1 MKKDQI
7 SINLES
13 LQDRMGNTAEI
24 RETMKG
30 LKEAG
35 YEYVEVLHFLN
46 PDGGTTWKE
55 ILDECGM
62 HASSIH
68 ELYED
73 IEKEPERMVEK
84 AKSLGCKYI
93 ACGLS
98 RFTVW
103 EDENSLK
110 ELTDGLNRLGK
121 YFKEQ
126 GLELLYHNHNMEFA
140 KYDGKHTALEYI
152 FANTDPEVVGA
163 ELDAYWVHLSGS
175 TPAAW
180 CQKLGKRLKAIH
192 LKDLGVTG
200 ISTPEKYIKTPSVM
214 ALGYGNLD
222 IEGIVKAADE
232 AGCQWFIVE
241 THTGWIN
248 NDSLYTAG
256 LSYKYLMNLSEN

>member
-1 MKKDQI
+1 MKKEQI

-13 LQDRMGNTAEI
+13 LQDRMGDTAEI
-24 RETMKG
+24 RESMKG

-35 YEYVEVLHFLN
+35 YEYIEVLHFLN
-46 PDGGTTWKE
+46 PNDGTTWDQ
-55 ILDECGM
+55 ILAENGLRS
-62 HASSIH
+62 SSIH

-73 IEKEPERMVEK
+73 IEKEPERIAQK
-84 AKSLGCKYI
+84 AKSLGCKYV

-103 EDENSLK
+103 EDEASLK
-110 ELTDGLNRLGK
+110 ELTDGLNKLGQ

-126 GLELLYHNHNMEFA
+126 GLMLLYHNHNMEFA

-152 FANTDPEVVGA
+152 FDNTDPELIGA

-175 TPAAW
+175 TPQTW
-180 CQKLGKRLKAIH
+180 CRRLGKRLKAIH
-192 LKDLGVTG
+192 LKDLGVIG
-200 ISTPEKYIKTPSVM
+200 VSTPEKYIKTPSVM

-222 IEGIVKAADE
+222 LEGIVKAADE
-232 AGCQWFIVE
+232 VGCDWFILE

-248 NDSLYTAG
+248 NDSLYTAAM
-256 LSYKYLMNLSEN
+256 SYKYLEKLCQ

>member
-1 MKKDQI
+1 
-7 SINLES
+7 
-13 LQDRMGNTAEI
+13 
-24 RETMKG
+24 
-30 LKEAG
+30 
-35 YEYVEVLHFLN
+35 
-46 PDGGTTWKE
+46 
-55 ILDECGM
+55 M

-152 FANTDPEVVGA
+152 LREYRPGGGR
-163 ELDAYWVHLSGS
+163 S
-175 TPAAW
+175 
-180 CQKLGKRLKAIH
+180 R
-192 LKDLGVTG
+192 
-200 ISTPEKYIKTPSVM
+200 
-214 ALGYGNLD
+214 
-222 IEGIVKAADE
+222 
-232 AGCQWFIVE
+232 AGCLLGTLKWFY
-241 THTGWIN
+241 TG
-248 NDSLYTAG
+248 G
-256 LSYKYLMNLSEN
+256 LVSEAW

>member
-1 MKKDQI
+1 MKKEQI

-13 LQDRMGNTAEI
+13 LQDRMSNTREI
-24 RETMKG
+24 RESVKG
-30 LKEAG
+30 LKDAG
-35 YEYVEVLHFLN
+35 YEYMEILHFLN
-46 PDGGTTWKE
+46 PDDGTTWAE
-55 ILDECGM
+55 ILEESGM

-73 IEKEPERMVEK
+73 IHKESQRIADK
-84 AKSLGCKYI
+84 AKLLGCRYI

-103 EDENSLK
+103 EDEKSLK

-152 FANTDPEVVGA
+152 FEHTDPDLVGA

-175 TPAAW
+175 DPKAW
-180 CQKLGKRLKAIH
+180 CRRLGKRLKAIH

-200 ISTPEKYIKTPSVM
+200 VSRPDKYIKTPSVM
-214 ALGYGNLD
+214 APGYGNLD
-222 IEGIVKAADE
+222 LEMIIKAADE
-232 AGCQWFIVE
+232 AGCDWFIVE

-256 LSYKYLMNLSEN
+256 LSFRYLENLCQ

>member
-1 MKKDQI
+1 MKKEQI

-13 LQDRMGNTAEI
+13 LQDRMANTAQI
-24 RETMKG
+24 RESVKG
-30 LKEAG
+30 LKDAG
-35 YEYVEVLHFLN
+35 YEYMEVLHFLN
-46 PDGGTTWKE
+46 PDEGTTWAD
-55 ILDECGM
+55 ILEESHM

-73 IEKEPERMVEK
+73 IDNEPERIAAK

-103 EDENSLK
+103 EDVTSLK
-110 ELTDGLNRLGK
+110 ELVDGLNRLGK
-121 YFKEQ
+121 FFNEQ

-152 FANTDPEVVGA
+152 FTHTDPELIGA
-163 ELDAYWVHLSGS
+163 ELDTYWVHLSGS
-175 TPAAW
+175 DPKAW
-180 CQKLGKRLKAIH
+180 CGRLGKRLKAIH

-200 ISTPEKYIKTPSVM
+200 VSTPEKYIKTPSVM

-222 IEGIVKAADE
+222 LEGIIKAADE
-232 AGCQWFIVE
+232 VGCDWFIVE
-241 THTGWIN
+241 THTGWIRG
-248 NDSLYTAG
+248 DSLYTAG
-256 LSYKYLMNLSEN
+256 LSYQYLKNLCQ

>member
-1 MKKDQI
+1 MRKGQI

-13 LQDRMGNTAEI
+13 LQDRMANTAQI

-30 LKEAG
+30 VKNAG

-46 PDGGTTWKE
+46 PDDGTGWAQ
-55 ILDECGM
+55 ILEESGLK
-62 HASSIH
+62 ASSIH

-73 IEKEPERMVEK
+73 IDGDPERIAKK

-110 ELTDGLNRLGK
+110 ELADGLNRLGR

-126 GLELLYHNHNMEFA
+126 GLRLLYHNHNMEFA

-152 FANTDPEVVGA
+152 FEHTDPELVGA
-163 ELDAYWVHLSGS
+163 ELDAYWVHLSGAA
-175 TPAAW
+175 PEAW
-180 CQKLGKRLKAIH
+180 CRKLKGRLKAIH

-200 ISTPEKYIKTPSVM
+200 VSTPEKYIKTPSVM
-214 ALGYGNLD
+214 TLGYGNLD
-222 IEGIVKAADE
+222 LPGIVKAADE
-232 AGCQWFIVE
+232 AGCEWFIVE

-248 NDSLYTAG
+248 DDSLCTAKA
-256 LSYKYLMNLSEN
+256 SYQYLDNLCQ

>member
-1 MKKDQI
+1 MKKEQI

-13 LQDRMGNTAEI
+13 LQDRMANTAQI
-24 RETMKG
+24 RESMKG
-30 LKEAG
+30 LKDAG
-35 YEYVEVLHFLN
+35 YEYIEVLHFLN
-46 PDGGTTWKE
+46 PDDGTTWAQ
-55 ILDECGM
+55 ILEENGLR
-62 HASSIH
+62 ASSIH

-73 IEKEPERMVEK
+73 IEREPQRIADK
-84 AKSLGCKYI
+84 AKSLGCRYI

-103 EDENSLK
+103 EDEKSLE
-110 ELTDGLNRLGK
+110 ELADGLNRLGRF
-121 YFKEQ
+121 FKEQ
-126 GLELLYHNHNMEFA
+126 GLQLLYHNHNMEFA

-152 FANTDPEVVGA
+152 FDHTDADLVGA

-175 TPAAW
+175 SPAAW
-180 CQKLGKRLKAIH
+180 CWRLGARLKAIH

-222 IEGIVKAADE
+222 LEGIVKAADE
-232 AGCQWFIVE
+232 AGCNWFIVE

-248 NDSLYTAG
+248 DDSLYTAG
-256 LSYKYLMNLSEN
+256 MSYKYLEDLCR

>member
-1 MKKDQI
+1 MKKEQI

-13 LQDRMGNTAEI
+13 LQDRMSNTREI
-24 RETMKG
+24 RESVKG
-30 LKEAG
+30 LKDAG
-35 YEYVEVLHFLN
+35 YEYMEILHFLN
-46 PDGGTTWKE
+46 PDDGTTWGQ
-55 ILDECGM
+55 ILEESGM

-73 IEKEPERMVEK
+73 MDKEPQRIADK
-84 AKSLGCKYI
+84 AKLLGCRYI

-98 RFTVW
+98 HFTVW
-103 EDENSLK
+103 EDEKSLK

-121 YFKEQ
+121 YFKERGQ
-126 GLELLYHNHNMEFA
+126 ELLYHNHNMEFA

-152 FANTDPEVVGA
+152 FEHTDPDLVGA

-175 TPAAW
+175 DPKAW
-180 CQKLGKRLKAIH
+180 CRRLGKRLKAIH

-200 ISTPEKYIKTPSVM
+200 VSTPDKYIKTPSVM
-214 ALGYGNLD
+214 APGYGNLD
-222 IEGIVKAADE
+222 LEMIIKAADE
-232 AGCQWFIVE
+232 AGCDWFIVE

-256 LSYKYLMNLSEN
+256 LSFRYLENLCQ